1 MTVMEWND
9 RLNLGVEALDSAHR
23 KLFSI
28 MRRMAKLHENPDN
41 YKLLC
46 EEGIKYFKNY
56 TLQHF
61 SEEEAYMRS
70 IGYARYEIHK
80 QLHDNLRDNT
90 LPVLEKEVLETNYS
104 VESVQHFMG
113 ICMAWLTQ
121 HIMNED
127 RAITGSVPATGPQL
141 SSRPEDEIAALMHAA
156 SQIIHTTLGLEAE
169 TASTHYHG
177 EPVGNMVF
185 CRLIYQSEKGKPIRA
200 YLGFE
205 DSLIL
210 AAVSEMMG
218 TRVPKVNKMA
228 LSCMRHLAQSV
239 MSKLAQ
245 HFAYADSCR
254 LQKENMITAEIAMKL
269 FQNESPLA
277 SFLYRTKEGYLV
289 FCVQA

>member
-1 MTVMEWND
+1 
-9 RLNLGVEALDSAHR
+9 
-23 KLFSI
+23 
-28 MRRMAKLHENPDN
+28 
-41 YKLLC
+41 
-46 EEGIKYFKNY
+46 
-56 TLQHF
+56 
-61 SEEEAYMRS
+61 
-70 IGYARYEIHK
+70 
-80 QLHDNLRDNT
+80 
-90 LPVLEKEVLETNYS
+90 
-104 VESVQHFMG
+104 MG